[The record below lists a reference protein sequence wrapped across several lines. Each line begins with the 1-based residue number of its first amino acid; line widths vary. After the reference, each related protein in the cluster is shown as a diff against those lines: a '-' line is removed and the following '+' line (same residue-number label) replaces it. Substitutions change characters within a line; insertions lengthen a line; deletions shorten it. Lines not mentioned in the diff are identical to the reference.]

1 MQQVG
6 RPRLESD
13 VTLFQDKYR
22 IESARLSG
30 WDYSSPGAY
39 FVTLCTKGML
49 NWFGDV
55 VDGTIQLSPIGDIV
69 ADEWRRTEQIR
80 SDVSLDQ
87 WIVMPNHL
95 HGIVVIREASRV
107 ETNRRPKTSVETH
120 RDASLQE
127 PKRNE
132 FGPQRNNLASII
144 RGFKSASTKR
154 IHAMGHQ
161 EFCSQPRYY
170 DHIIRNEKSFN
181 KIREYIANNVMHWEF
196 DRNRP
201 PGLMDGM

>member
-1 MQQVG
+1 
-6 RPRLESD
+6 
-13 VTLFQDKYR
+13 VTLFQGKYPV
-22 IESARLSG
+22 ESARLPG

-55 VDGTIQLSPIGDIV
+55 VDGTMQFSPIGEIV

-80 SDVSLDQ
+80 PGVSLDQ

-95 HGIVVIREASRV
+95 HGIVVIHETPWV
-107 ETNRRPKTSVETH
+107 EPH
-120 RDASLQE
+120 LDASLQE

-154 IHAMGHQ
+154 IHIVGCQ
-161 EFCSQPRYY
+161 EFSWQPRYY

-181 KIREYIANNVMHWEF
+181 KIREYIANNVMQWEF

-201 PGLMDGM
+201 PGLTDWM

>member
-1 MQQVG
+1 
-6 RPRLESD
+6 
-13 VTLFQDKYR
+13 
-22 IESARLSG
+22 
-30 WDYSSPGAY
+30 
-39 FVTLCTKGML
+39 ML

-55 VDGTIQLSPIGDIV
+55 VDGTMQLSPVGEIV

-80 SDVSLDQ
+80 PDVSLDQ

-95 HGIVVIREASRV
+95 HGIVVVHETPRV
-107 ETNRRPKTSVETH
+107 ETNRRSKTSVETH

-154 IHAMGHQ
+154 IHAIGHQ
-161 EFCSQPRYY
+161 EFCWQPRYY

-181 KIREYIANNVMHWEF
+181 KIREYIAKNVMQWEF

-201 PGLMDGM
+201 PGLTDWV